1 MFEVLYKD
9 KMKITL
15 DIEST
20 ILQPLIQESL
30 DTGISVQDF
39 VIGAIYIRNYLKK
52 VDLDKNLVGYGL
64 KDNFRRY
71 NMELMEEHELK
82 GALKGN
88 VSE

>member
-1 MFEVLYKD
+1 
-9 KMKITL
+9 MKITL

-30 DTGISVQDF
+30 DTGISVQEF
-39 VIGAIYIRNYLKK
+39 VVGAIHIRNYLKK
-52 VDLDKNLVGYGL
+52 VDLDKNSVGYGL
-64 KDNFRRY
+64 KDNFKRY
-71 NMELMEEHELK
+71 NMEFMKEYELI